1 MVEKCTLEEKKGL
14 AFTVVMICMKMLL
27 TEKEKERENLLPFTI
42 EFVRV

>member
-27 TEKEKERENLLPFTI
+27 TEKERESILYH
-42 EFVRV
+42 